1 VGQFTAVRY
10 RLSAV
15 RFLLPAGHCHSERS
29 EESRCVPLVISMP
42 INTREDIRL
51 TDIRHTLFPKARG
64 FRRLRRPGS
73 IGRALPADRWVQ
85 PGNGSAFRAGSEGS
99 YKVHS
104 MEAGWAP
111 PAPFYNAPA
120 GRHHHPLNPL
130 NLMNPLN
137 PHAAG
142 VPMSPLRPPPKSAII
157 LHIYISQLS
166 SVNQL

>member
-1 VGQFTAVRY
+1 MGQWDSGIVGQFT
-10 RLSAV
+10 AV

-29 EESRCVPLVISMP
+29 EESRCASLVISMP
-42 INTREDIRL
+42 INTREDIR
-51 TDIRHTLFPKARG
+51 HTLFPKARG
-64 FRRLRRPGS
+64 FRCLRRPGS

-99 YKVHS
+99 YKAHS
-104 MEAGWAP
+104 METEWAP
-111 PAPFYNAPA
+111 AAPFYNAPA

-142 VPMSPLRPPPKSAII
+142 VSMSPLRPPPKSAII